1 MTLSVTHAF
10 SSGYTD
16 GTDTSKLQPSNW
28 NAAHVLTGVA
38 SLAQGGTGPFG
49 AAGTILAGGAVP
61 AWTAIPTITGPI
73 TIDKGT
79 AAASA
84 QSIVFK
90 MNEVGAGDYSCGIYS
105 VANAFGSRRD
115 QVFKWGYNFDAPTN
129 ARTNTSEHA
138 LVYDIESFYNPSGGS
153 EITESH
159 IAYVNRAGTSFRP
172 FSLAID
178 LLSDVISTDF
188 VSDSFSI
195 TSGDGTTRFIVSAG
209 DIILP
214 IGSTIRKSNN
224 NQAILRQIN
233 AAGTQNPSLIF
244 LNNQDWLMLG
254 DGNVADILW
263 CTPLVTLGTTTLIT
277 LGKTGGSGPVTSA
290 QNSWLRVLDNSGAAC
305 FIPVW
310 K

>member
-1 MTLSVTHAF
+1 MTLNVTHAF

-90 MNEVGAGDYSCGIYS
+90 MDEVGAGDYSFGIYS

-115 QVFKWGYNFDAPTN
+115 QVFKWGYNFDASTN
-129 ARTNTSEHA
+129 ARTNISEHA

-153 EITESH
+153 ELAESH
-159 IAYVNRAGTSFRP
+159 IGYINRAGTSFRP

-178 LLSDVISTDF
+178 LLSDSINTDF
-188 VSDSFSI
+188 TSDRFSI
-195 TSGDGTTRFIVSAG
+195 TSAAVERLIVAAG
-209 DIILP
+209 DFQLP
-214 IGSTIRKSNN
+214 SGTTIRKTTN
-224 NQAILRQIN
+224 NQAAIRQIN

-254 DGNVADILW
+254 DSNIADIFW
-263 CTPLVTLGTTTLIT
+263 SPPLVTLGTTTLVT
-277 LGKTGGSGPVTSA
+277 LGKTGGSGPATVA
-290 QNSWLRVLDNSGAAC
+290 QNSWLRVLDNTGSAC
-305 FIPVW
+305 FLPVW